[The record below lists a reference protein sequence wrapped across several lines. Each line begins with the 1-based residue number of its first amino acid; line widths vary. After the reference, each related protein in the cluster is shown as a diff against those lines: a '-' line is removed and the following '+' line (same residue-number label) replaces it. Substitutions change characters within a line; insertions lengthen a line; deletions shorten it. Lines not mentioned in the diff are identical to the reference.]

1 MVCMGTGF
9 QIVVYLGVGKG
20 NPKSSDCL
28 DVVMT
33 HWIQWAGYPKFITAD
48 RGLHNRGIFAKEL
61 SAAGV
66 YCGNIG
72 LEAPYQL
79 GKVERHGDIWKKI
92 MGRVVINKNVRGIEM
107 KLAAA
112 EVNATINEMSRRGGF
127 SPAQWV
133 IGRQPRYAAGE
144 IGSDEATG
152 VNTVQERDGDSST
165 IFARRM
171 QIRHEAKKAF
181 VHLDS
186 SERVAKAM
194 LRKQAP
200 MVQDYQVGDLISFQH
215 DGLAQPG

>member
-1 MVCMGTGF
+1 
-9 QIVVYLGVGKG
+9 
-20 NPKSSDCL
+20 
-28 DVVMT
+28 MT
-33 HWIQWAGYPKFITAD
+33 HWVQWAGYPKYIVAD
-48 RGLHNRGIFAKEL
+48 RGLHNRRIFAKEL

-79 GKVERHGDIWKKI
+79 GKVERHVDTWKKL
-92 MGRVVINKNVRGIEM
+92 MGRVVINKNIRGIEM

-186 SERVAKAM
+186 SERVARAM

-200 MVQDYQVGDLISFQH
+200 MVQDYQVGDLISFQRRQ
-215 DGLAQPG
+215 GSGRRRS